1 MADPQARSFEQQRL
15 VIYEGE
21 IYSQPVNDQTFHFRS
36 ADSATQC
43 CSAKATCNLDT
54 YLAWGYKFDPPG
66 FVVVKWQVSLR

>member
-15 VIYEGE
+15 IIYEGE

-66 FVVVKWQVSLR
+66 FVVVK